1 MPVNPAIAMGVRPL
15 ELPDPLA
22 QYAKLAAIQQAQNQN
37 AMAQYQL
44 SAAQRQE
51 TAQNALSQAYKEAYD
66 PATGAYDP
74 NKLRSAVI
82 RAGAGAQLPGIEKQM
97 GELETSRLQRE
108 KARSELLTS
117 KLNQSRQFLDT
128 IDPSSP
134 DAPARFI
141 AWHEANHADPIIG
154 PALAARG
161 ITADQSRGRIQQAIQ
176 QGPEAFARLVAESKL
191 GAEKFMEINAPKV
204 VGGAVYNPI
213 TGGFT
218 APPRQSQLLTPE
230 EEAQKARL
238 AAASRAQTTVV
249 LPPQEKAEQTARGGM
264 LVKQYEGVAEAAKIA
279 GKTLPALESNLAIL
293 DKGFDTGFGT
303 EAKTAGAKVLAAF
316 GVKDAEKYATNSQTF
331 LANATQAVLQRQ
343 LEQKGPQTEADA
355 QRITQTGAQLG
366 NTKDANR
373 FLISVAQA
381 QLKRD
386 IAQRNF
392 YDKWWKT
399 NKTYDGAEDAW
410 YAGEGGK
417 SLFDSPELKA
427 YGATPQTEANRRR
440 PGLGEIFSGKK

>member
-1 MPVNPAIAMGVRPL
+1 MPINPAIALSGRPL
-15 ELPDPLA
+15 ELPDPLE
-22 QYAKLAAIQQAQNQN
+22 QYGRFAAIQQAQNQN

-44 SAAQRQE
+44 NAARRQE
-51 TAQNALSQAYKEAYD
+51 AAQNALSQAYQEAYD
-66 PATGAYDP
+66 PTTGAYDP
-74 NKLRSAVI
+74 NKLRGAVI

-108 KARSELLTS
+108 KERTELVTS
-117 KLNQSRQFLDT
+117 KLLQSRQFLDT
-128 IDPSSP
+128 IDPNSP
-134 DAPARFI
+134 DASARI
-141 AWHEANHADPIIG
+141 VAWLEANHADPILG
-154 PALAARG
+154 PAISARG
-161 ITADQSRGRIQQAIQ
+161 VTIDQSRARVAQAAQQGSQAIGQ
-176 QGPEAFARLVAESKL
+176 LLTQLAL
-191 GAEKFMEINAPKV
+191 GTEKFMEMNAPKV

-218 APPRQSQLLTPE
+218 APPRQSQLLSPE
-230 EEAQKARL
+230 EEAQKARI

-264 LVKQYEGVAEAAKIA
+264 LVKQYEGVSEAAKIA

-316 GVKDAEKYATNSQTF
+316 GVKDAEKYATDSQTF

-373 FLISVAQA
+373 FLLSVARA

-440 PGLGEIFSGKK
+440 LGLGEIFSGKK